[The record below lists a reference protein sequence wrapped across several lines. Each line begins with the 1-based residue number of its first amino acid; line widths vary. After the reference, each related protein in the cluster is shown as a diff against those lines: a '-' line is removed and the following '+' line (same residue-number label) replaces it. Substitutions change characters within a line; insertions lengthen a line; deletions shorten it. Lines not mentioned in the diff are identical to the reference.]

1 MGAFFYVNLVNM
13 ESLEKEAAIALDYLS
28 RVSKEAEKK
37 FDELLP
43 PVTDQPCRLHEAMRY
58 SMFAGGKRLRPA
70 LVKAAFDMF
79 GGKGNSVDYAM
90 SALEMLH
97 TFSLI
102 HDDLPCVDNDDFRRG
117 KPTSHK
123 QFGEATAVMAGDA
136 LCIHAFEMMG
146 KTGNAKAIEILA
158 HLLGTYGMI
167 GGEMIDIESEGKAV
181 DLATVDYIHYHKTAA
196 LLEASLEVGARLANA
211 TGDEIKIIRDYGRS
225 IGLAFQIVDDILDIV
240 STTEEL
246 GKDAGSD
253 IEKGKATYPALVG
266 LEKSRERARELY
278 DESIKA
284 LDGLKYD
291 TTILRSV
298 AAFIITRVK

>member
-1 MGAFFYVNLVNM
+1 MQ
-13 ESLEKEAAIALDYLS
+13 SLEKEAAVAVQYLTTI
-28 RVSKEAEKK
+28 SKEVESK
-37 FDELLP
+37 FDEYLP
-43 PVTDQPCRLHEAMRY
+43 SEKERPCRLHEAMRY

-70 LVKAAFDMF
+70 LVRAAFDLF
-79 GGKGNSVDYAM
+79 QGKGESVWYAM

-123 QFGEATAVMAGDA
+123 QFGEATAVLAGDA
-136 LCIHAFEMMG
+136 LCILAFELMG
-146 KTGNAKAIEILA
+146 KTGSARAIEVLA
-158 HLLGTYGMI
+158 HLLGTFGMI
-167 GGEMIDIESEGKAV
+167 GGEMTDIECEGKSV
-181 DLATVDYIHYHKTAA
+181 DLEVVDYIHYHKTAA
-196 LLEASLEVGARLANA
+196 LIEASLEVGAILAGA
-211 TGDEIKIIRDYGRS
+211 SDKDVDIIRRYGRS

-253 IEKGKATYPALVG
+253 VERGKATYPALLG
-266 LEKSRERARELY
+266 LEKSRERAKELY
-278 DESIKA
+278 EESIKT
-284 LDGLKYD
+284 LDELQCD
-291 TTILRSV
+291 ATVLRAI

>member
-1 MGAFFYVNLVNM
+1 
-13 ESLEKEAAIALDYLS
+13 
-28 RVSKEAEKK
+28 
-37 FDELLP
+37 
-43 PVTDQPCRLHEAMRY
+43 
-58 SMFAGGKRLRPA
+58 
-70 LVKAAFDMF
+70 
-79 GGKGNSVDYAM
+79 M

-102 HDDLPCVDNDDFRRG
+102 HDDLPCIDNDDFRRG

-136 LCIHAFEMMG
+136 LCVLAFELMG
-146 KTGNAKAIEILA
+146 KTGNAKAIEVLA
-158 HLLGTYGMI
+158 HLLGTFGMI
-167 GGEMIDIESEGKAV
+167 GGEMIDIECEGKKV
-181 DLATVDYIHYHKTAA
+181 DLEIVDYIHYHKTAA
-196 LLEASLEVGARLANA
+196 LIEASLEVGALLAGA
-211 TGDEIKIIRDYGRS
+211 SDKDVETIRKYGRS

-253 IEKGKATYPALVG
+253 VERGKATYPALLG

-278 DESIKA
+278 EESIAA
-284 LDGLKYD
+284 LDALDCD
-291 TTILRSV
+291 TSLFRAI